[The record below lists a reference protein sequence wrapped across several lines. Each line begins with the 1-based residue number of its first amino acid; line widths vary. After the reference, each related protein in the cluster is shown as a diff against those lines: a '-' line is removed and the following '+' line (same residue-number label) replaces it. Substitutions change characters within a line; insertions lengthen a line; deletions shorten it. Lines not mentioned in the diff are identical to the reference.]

1 MTHVVVTGAGF
12 GALRAVQELRRRDLD
27 LEITLVAPKPV
38 FTYYPSLIWVPSGFR
53 QPDELSVDV
62 RDYLQSLH
70 VHYLQASV
78 TGVRDSG
85 RTLETDRGKLSNDGL
100 LLANGG
106 RFLTGI
112 AGIDNA
118 LTLCQG
124 GASAREIGR
133 RIAEMDGGRIA
144 LGFAGN
150 PQHKPAMRGG
160 PMFELAFCLDNQL
173 RREGRRERFE
183 LTFFSPN
190 PRPGKR
196 LGERAV
202 EGLLARLDRQDIHT
216 HLGHKI
222 DRFEPGR
229 VVTDGGRVE
238 ADLIVFMPG
247 MTGPGWVHDSDLP
260 VTDSGHIQVDARACV
275 PGLQQ
280 VYAVGDCAAFP
291 GPDWQA
297 KQAHSADIQ
306 AKTAAQNLLTEFR
319 GVAPQATVKHEI
331 VCILDSLRD
340 GVLVFRNRDRQVVL
354 PPVRPAHWAKVAL
367 EKAFLWK
374 YGPRGVR
381 RRLLF
386 GRRRVEA

>member
-1 MTHVVVTGAGF
+1 LTHIVVTGAGF

-53 QPDELSVDV
+53 EPDALSVDV
-62 RDYLQSLH
+62 QDYLQAMH

-78 TGVRDSG
+78 TGVRDGG
-85 RTLETDRGKLSNDGL
+85 RTVETDRGTLSNDGL

-106 RFLTGI
+106 RFLAGI
-112 AGIDNA
+112 PGIDNV

-133 RIAEMDGGRIA
+133 RIADMNGGRVA

-150 PQHKPAMRGG
+150 PEHKPAMRGG

-173 RREGRRERFE
+173 RQEGRRERFE

-190 PRPGKR
+190 PQPGKR

-202 EGLLARLDRQDIHT
+202 DGLLARLDRQNIHT

-222 DRFEPGR
+222 DRFEPGL
-229 VVTDGGRVE
+229 VVTQGGRIE
-238 ADLIVFMPG
+238 ADLIVFM
-247 MTGPGWVHDSDLP
+247 PGWVHDSDLP
-260 VTDSGHIQVDARACV
+260 VTASGHVQVDARARV
-275 PGLQQ
+275 PGPQRL
-280 VYAVGDCAAFP
+280 YAVGDCAAFP

-297 KQAHSADIQ
+297 KQAHSADMQ
-306 AKTAAQNLLTEFR
+306 AKTAAANLLTELR
-319 GVAPQATVKHEI
+319 GGAPQTTVKHEI

-340 GVLVFRNRDRQVVL
+340 GVLVFRNQDRQVVL
-354 PPVRPAHWAKVAL
+354 PPLRPAHWAKIAL

-374 YGPRGVR
+374 YGSRRAR
-381 RRLLF
+381 RRLLL
-386 GRRRVEA
+386 GRRRAET